1 MKNLLCLFLLVTS
14 IGSGQINQVF
24 LPSGTDIFDGLQDD
38 LTVTIEGTPYLI
50 KEFKTGSTFIHGRFG
65 YEAPMRY
72 NAGKNVIEFLDSD
85 QIIREVLRRPYI
97 KVHFEGKVY
106 EIIDY
111 NEEGIQKSG
120 YFNPIAEGKIKLYF
134 KPQKKLVKKHQF
146 GTGTNDVLYPTY
158 YYLDN
163 SSYYLKKEDR
173 PAEKIRLNKK
183 AILNYLEDNVSEL
196 TTFVSDNGLNLKKE
210 EDVVRLLNYYSS
222 LTTPKRSEKEMRS

>member
-1 MKNLLCLFLLVTS
+1 V
-14 IGSGQINQVF
+14 
-24 LPSGTDIFDGLQDD
+24 FDGLQDD
-38 LTVTIEGTPYLI
+38 VTVTIEGSPYFN

-97 KVHFEGKVY
+97 KAQFEGKVY

-111 NEEGIQKSG
+111 NEEENQKSG

-134 KPQKKLVKKHQF
+134 RPQKKMIKF
-146 GTGTNDVLYPTY
+146 GNRDVLNLTY

-163 SSYYLKKEDR
+163 SSYYLKKEGR

-183 AILNYLEDNVSEL
+183 AILNYLEDKAPEL
-196 TTFVSDNGLNLKKE
+196 TTFISDYSLNLRKE

-222 LTTPKRSEKEMRS
+222 LLTQKNG

>member
-14 IGSGQINQVF
+14 IGFGQPPITSGREV
-24 LPSGTDIFDGLQDD
+24 FDGLQDD
-38 LTVTIEGTPYLI
+38 ITVTIEGTPYFNE
-50 KEFKTGSTFIHGRFG
+50 EFKTGSTFIHGRFG

-111 NEEGIQKSG
+111 NEKENQKSG

-134 KPQKKLVKKHQF
+134 KPQKKLLKRDFRHVF
-146 GTGTNDVLYPTY
+146 NPTY

-163 SSYYLKKEDR
+163 SSYYLKKEGR
-173 PAEKIRLNKK
+173 SAEKIRLNKK
-183 AILNYLEDNVSEL
+183 AILNYLEDKAPEL
-196 TTFVSDNGLNLKKE
+196 TTFISDYGLNLRKE

-222 LTTPKRSEKEMRS
+222 LLTQKRGEKKMQS